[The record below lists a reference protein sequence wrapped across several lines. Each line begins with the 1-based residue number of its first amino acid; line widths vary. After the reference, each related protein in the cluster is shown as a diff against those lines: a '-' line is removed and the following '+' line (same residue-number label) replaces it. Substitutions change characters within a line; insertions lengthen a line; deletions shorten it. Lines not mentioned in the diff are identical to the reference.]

1 MKNKGFYPFVLLL
14 LLVLISISSCTSK
27 PTEPALESF
36 SLPVGF
42 VPNVQ
47 FAPLYV
53 ALEKGF
59 FTEENLSITLDH
71 SQETD
76 TVALVGA
83 NKIPFGIC
91 SGEQVLLG
99 RNQGLPLV
107 YVTEWYEKYPVGIVS
122 LAESGIETMDQ
133 LRGKKVGIPVLSGAS
148 YIGLEAMLQQS
159 GMTDADI
166 QLETVGYTQ
175 SELLISG
182 KIDAAVIYAANEPEQ
197 LKALGY
203 EINLLRASDMVQMVS
218 NGLVTNE
225 TILKANSDLVSRM
238 SRSIRK
244 GIEWTQKNPDEA
256 FEICK
261 KYVDNLAN
269 ADNQDLQKQVLLQS
283 IALYQDSTSATL
295 GSTDPA
301 AWENMADVM
310 KEMNLLNADFDV
322 TGSFT
327 NDFIQ

>member
-1 MKNKGFYPFVLLL
+1 MKKNVFYPLVVLLL
-14 LLVLISISSCTSK
+14 VVLISLSSCTSK
-27 PTEPALESF
+27 PTETALESF

-107 YVTEWYEKYPVGIVS
+107 YITEWYEKYPVGIVS
-122 LAESGIETMDQ
+122 LAESEIDTMDH

-182 KIDAAVIYAANEPEQ
+182 KIDAAVIYVGNEPEQ

-218 NGLVTNE
+218 NGLITNE
-225 TILKANSDLVSRM
+225 TTIKANPDLVSRM
-238 SRSIRK
+238 SRSILK
-244 GIEWTQKNPDEA
+244 GIKWTQENPDEA

-269 ADNQDLQKQVLLQS
+269 ADNQDLQKQVLIQS
-283 IALYQDSTSATL
+283 IALYPDSTSTSL

-310 KEMNLLNADFDV
+310 KEMKLLNTDFDL

-327 NDFIQ
+327 NDFIK